1 MFELITSGRDLY
13 CDDYDTRL
21 FLLCPDDGRLRVV
34 SYPAYCREGFS
45 VMVSHAAG
53 RWVVPACRVD
63 KYGHRLSY
71 SSIAA
76 NPHLVNKK
84 GKLDVLRDGRLYFC
98 MLIGTGVVKSLVVK
112 SLADGWGKYAGC
124 ENILCAGVEI
134 TELEELEDN
143 YRKVYVVSA
152 PARFATNTWTMSLLT
167 GLARSVVL
175 GGRNECNLDLPVVDF
190 LFEYVNEVEP
200 SKYKN
205 LKSYQWSSSFGVNAL
220 WRMAQAVSTHSHNFV
235 KDIDTVLRRVLYYN
249 TVSARAE
256 VLSLLDYAKAKG
268 RNDLI
273 DTTNIPL

>member
-1 MFELITSGRDLY
+1 MFELITNGLDLY
-13 CDDYDTRL
+13 CDYYDTRL
-21 FLLCPDDGRLRVV
+21 FLLCPDRGRLQVV

-45 VMVSHAAG
+45 VIVSQAAW
-53 RWVVPACRVD
+53 RTHRLAADVR
-63 KYGHRLSY
+63 KYGHGLSY
-71 SSIAA
+71 VPPS
-76 NPHLVNKK
+76 LVNKK
-84 GKLDVLRDGRLYFC
+84 GRLDVLRDGRLYFG
-98 MLIGTGVVKSLVVK
+98 MLIGTKVGK
-112 SLADGWGKYAGC
+112 SLAEGWDRYLGC

-205 LKSYQWSSSFGVNAL
+205 LRSYQWSSSFGVNAL
-220 WRMAQAVSTHSHNFV
+220 WSSAQAVSTHSRGFV
-235 KDIDTVLRRVLYYN
+235 EDIDTVLRRVLYYN

-256 VLSLLDYAKAKG
+256 VLSLLKYAKAKG

>member
-1 MFELITSGRDLY
+1 MFELITNNHDLY

-21 FLLCPDDGRLRVV
+21 FLMCPDDGQLRVV

-45 VMVSHAAG
+45 VMVSHAAW
-53 RWVVPACRVD
+53 RWVGQACRVK
-63 KYGHRLSY
+63 KYGHSLSS
-71 SSIAA
+71 SSIAT

-84 GKLDVLRDGRLYFC
+84 RKLDFLRNGRLYFG
-98 MLIGTGVVKSLVVK
+98 MLIGTMVGK
-112 SLADGWGKYAGC
+112 SLAAGWDRYLGC
-124 ENILCAGVEI
+124 ENIRGAGVEI
-134 TELEELEDN
+134 TELEELADN

-175 GGRNECNLDLPVVDF
+175 GGRNEFSLDLPVVDF

-205 LKSYQWSSSFGVNAL
+205 LRSYQWSSSFGVSAL
-220 WRMAQAVSTHSHNFV
+220 WRQAREVAISSRGFV
-235 KDIDTVLRRVLYYN
+235 GDIDTMLGRVLYYK

-256 VLSLLDYAKAKG
+256 VLSLLKYIKAKG
-268 RNDLI
+268 RTDLI
-273 DTTNIPL
+273 DTGSLVL

>member
-1 MFELITSGRDLY
+1 MFDLITNDHDL
-13 CDDYDTRL
+13 CCNHYDTKL
-21 FLLCPDDGRLRVV
+21 FLLCPDGGQLQVV
-34 SYPAYCREGFS
+34 SYSAFCREGFS

-53 RWVVPACRVD
+53 RWVGPACCVN

-84 GKLDVLRDGRLYFC
+84 GKLDFLRNGRLYFG
-98 MLIGTGVVKSLVVK
+98 MLIGTRVGK
-112 SLADGWGKYAGC
+112 SLAEGWDRYLGC
-124 ENILCAGVEI
+124 ENIRGAGVEI
-134 TELEELEDN
+134 TEIKELADN

-175 GGRNECNLDLPVVDF
+175 GGKNEWSLDLPVVDF
-190 LFEYVNEVEP
+190 LFEYVNEVKP

-205 LKSYQWSSSFGVNAL
+205 LRSYQWSRSFGVNVL
-220 WRMAQAVSTHSHNFV
+220 WGRAREVAIRSRGFV
-235 KDIDTVLRRVLYYN
+235 GDIDTMLRRVLYHS
-249 TVSARAE
+249 TVSSRAE
-256 VLSLLDYAKAKG
+256 VISLLKYAKAKG

-273 DTTNIPL
+273 NTTNIPL